1 MAPKI
6 FGRLSASTRGGRS
19 FYEQLRGD
27 DDEADLDPEAGP
39 SLEDHDFMPTA
50 RRRNNTD
57 SMLSPEANSVHDGI
71 RRTAADGR
79 TSSLGWPHDDEG
91 DDDVPASLLVEP
103 NKLVTAN
110 PGLARTEAPHESQHY
125 DSPNLSSSHSHAPWR
140 PPADERR
147 HEAPRPSTRPATA
160 PYRPSI
166 NAGASFN
173 RKNTALWKW
182 VNITNLDSFMR
193 DVYDYYEGGGMWC
206 IMCANA
212 LWLL

>member
-6 FGRLSASTRGGRS
+6 FGRLTASTQGGRS
-19 FYEQLRGD
+19 FYEQLRGY
-27 DDEADLDPEAGP
+27 DDEAGLDTEAG
-39 SLEDHDFMPTA
+39 LMADHDFMPTA
-50 RRRNNTD
+50 RHRNNNND
-57 SMLSPEANSVHDGI
+57 SVLSPEADSVHGGAQ
-71 RRTAADGR
+71 RAAADGR
-79 TSSLGWPHDDEG
+79 GSSLGWPHDDEG
-91 DDDVPASLLVEP
+91 DEDVPASLLVEP
-103 NKLVTAN
+103 NKATAN
-110 PGLARTEAPHESQHY
+110 PGLARAEAPHESQHY

-147 HEAPRPSTRPATA
+147 HEVPRPSTRPATT
-160 PYRPSI
+160 PYIPSI

-182 VNITNLDSFMR
+182 ANITNLDSFMR

-206 IMCANA
+206 IMVTNA